1 MSGSGV
7 VHSGPPPAA
16 GAHEE
21 TTAIDAAV
29 DRQARLVGIVQRS
42 AALIVLALALVAGTL
57 LFPRFAEVNNFRNI
71 LESRFDLALIAVG
84 MTFVIISGGI
94 DLSVGSVMAVSAVLT
109 AYSSTNYSS
118 LAAVVVPLVVC
129 ALIGLVNG
137 LLIARG
143 RLAPFIVTLATLLGA
158 RGLAL
163 KITDNGTTKQLVPDD
178 AWILKLGRNDVLGV
192 PVPILFAIAAFV
204 TGFVVLNRT
213 RFGQSV
219 FAVGGAEDAANL
231 MGLPVRRIKVGVY
244 VASALLAGVAGMIV
258 AARAG
263 TGEVTLGQ
271 GMELQAI
278 AAVVIGG
285 TLLTG
290 GSGGLGG
297 TAAGVVLLGVISNMI
312 NLSDLPNSYY
322 QGLVSGLFLLVV
334 VVVQTL
340 LARKKRT

>member
-1 MSGSGV
+1 MSQELA
-7 VHSGPPPAA
+7 PAA
-16 GAHEE
+16 PP
-21 TTAIDAAV
+21 TTQSAAV
-29 DRQARLVGIVQRS
+29 DAAADRQTRIVGLVQRS
-42 AALIVLALALVAGTL
+42 AALIVLAIALLVGSL
-57 LFPRFAEVNNFRNI
+57 MYSQFAEVSNFRNI
-71 LESRFDLALIAVG
+71 LESRFSLGLIAVG

-109 AYSSTNYSS
+109 AWSATNYGSV
-118 LAAVVVPLVVC
+118 AAVVVPLLVC
-129 ALIGLVNG
+129 SVIGLLNG

-163 KITDNGTTKQLVPDD
+163 KITDEGTTKQLVPDD
-178 AWILKLGRNDVLGV
+178 AWVLNLGRADVAGL
-192 PVPILFAIAAFV
+192 PVPILFAVAAFFV
-204 TGFVVLNRT
+204 GFVVLNRT
-213 RFGQSV
+213 RFGQSL
-219 FAVGGAEDAANL
+219 FAVGGSEDAANL
-231 MGLPVRRIKVGVY
+231 MGLPVRRIKVWVY
-244 VASALLAGVAGMIV
+244 VASAFLAGVAGMLV

-271 GMELQAI
+271 GIELQAI

-297 TAAGVVLLGVISNMI
+297 TAAGVVLLGVISNLI
-312 NLSDLPNSYY
+312 NLSDLPNTYY

-334 VVVQTL
+334 VVAQTL

>member
-1 MSGSGV
+1 MSQELA
-7 VHSGPPPAA
+7 PAA
-16 GAHEE
+16 PPSTQA
-21 TTAIDAAV
+21 TAVDAAA
-29 DRQARLVGIVQRS
+29 DRQSRIVGLVQRS
-42 AALIVLALALVAGTL
+42 AALIVLAIALLVGSVMYS
-57 LFPRFAEVNNFRNI
+57 RFAEVSNFRNI
-71 LESRFDLALIAVG
+71 LESRFSLGLIAVG

-109 AYSSTNYSS
+109 AWSATNYGSV
-118 LAAVVVPLVVC
+118 AAVVVPLAVC
-129 ALIGLVNG
+129 AVIGFVNG

-163 KITDNGTTKQLVPDD
+163 KITDEGTTKQLVPDD
-178 AWILKLGRNDVLGV
+178 AWVLNLGRADVAGL
-192 PVPILFAIAAFV
+192 PVPILFAVAAFLV
-204 TGFVVLNRT
+204 GFVVLNRT

-219 FAVGGAEDAANL
+219 FAVGGSEDAANL
-231 MGLPVRRIKVGVY
+231 MGLPVRRIKVWVY
-244 VASALLAGVAGMIV
+244 VASAFLAGVAGMLV

-271 GMELQAI
+271 GIELQAI

-297 TAAGVVLLGVISNMI
+297 TAAGVVLLGVISNLI
-312 NLSDLPNSYY
+312 NLSDLPNTYY

-334 VVVQTL
+334 VVAQTL

>member
-1 MSGSGV
+1 MYS
-7 VHSGPPPAA
+7 
-16 GAHEE
+16 
-21 TTAIDAAV
+21 
-29 DRQARLVGIVQRS
+29 Q
-42 AALIVLALALVAGTL
+42 
-57 LFPRFAEVNNFRNI
+57 FAEVSNFRNI
-71 LESRFDLALIAVG
+71 LESRFSLGLIAVG

-109 AYSSTNYSS
+109 AWSATNYGSV
-118 LAAVVVPLVVC
+118 AAVVVPLAVC
-129 ALIGLVNG
+129 AVIGLVNG

-163 KITDNGTTKQLVPDD
+163 KITDEGTTKQLVPDD
-178 AWILKLGRNDVLGV
+178 AWVLNLGRADVAGL
-192 PVPILFAIAAFV
+192 PVPILFAVAAFLV
-204 TGFVVLNRT
+204 GFVVLNRT

-219 FAVGGAEDAANL
+219 FAVGGSEDAANL
-231 MGLPVRRIKVGVY
+231 MGLPVRRIKVWVY
-244 VASALLAGVAGMIV
+244 VASAFLAGVAGMLV

-271 GMELQAI
+271 GIELQAI

-297 TAAGVVLLGVISNMI
+297 TAAGVVLLGVISNLI
-312 NLSDLPNSYY
+312 NLSDLPNTYY

-334 VVVQTL
+334 VVAQTL